1 MTSMRPYL
9 IRAIYEWIEDNN
21 CTPHMLVNAH
31 TEGAV
36 LPTQYVQDGRIV
48 LNIRAK
54 AVQGLELGDEF
65 ILFNARFSGQPME
78 VYFPVSSVLAIYAK
92 ESGKGMVFDQDSD
105 TNNTTPPPS
114 SPPPPKKK
122 SSKPPV
128 LTVVK

>member
-9 IRAIYEWIEDNN
+9 IRAIYDWIGDNN
-21 CTPHMLVNAH
+21 CTPHMLVNANV
-31 TEGAV
+31 EDAV

-48 LNIRAK
+48 LNVRAE

-65 ILFNARFSGQPME
+65 ILFNARFGGKPME

-92 ESGKGMVFDQDSD
+92 ESGKGMVFDQESD
-105 TNNTTPPPS
+105 DETTPPSPGPS
-114 SPPPPKKK
+114 STQRKKPTK
-122 SSKPPV
+122 PV